1 MELFKRAVNESNI
14 KNQIKEDL
22 IKHLDKCKCNEKKA
36 APKTNPKAVKFEDK
50 FKGL

>member
-22 IKHLDKCKCNEKKA
+22 IKHEILNND
-36 APKTNPKAVKFEDK
+36 
-50 FKGL
+50 